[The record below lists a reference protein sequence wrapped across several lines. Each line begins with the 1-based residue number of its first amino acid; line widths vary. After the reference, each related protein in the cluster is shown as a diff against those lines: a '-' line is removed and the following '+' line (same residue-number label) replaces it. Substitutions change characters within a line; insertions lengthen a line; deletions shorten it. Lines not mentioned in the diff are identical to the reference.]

1 MRKLRPDTIK
11 YLCLFMSLV
20 CVYTLIGCKE
30 KAIAEGEID
39 NVTYEI
45 TAAENKDIVSVRSNE
60 SVVLEPVAS
69 GEVVY
74 GNDTV
79 SIDASNV
86 AEGYIVIDYMGDN
99 QKVKVQLAGPDNV
112 TYTYNLL
119 TPEAV
124 IPITSGNGT
133 YSINVFENIS
143 GSQYSTLYTDSFDL
157 TVTNTFGPYLY
168 PNQYVNFNKD
178 SAVVPKAKELAEGAT
193 SDMEVVTAIYSY
205 IVNNVTYDK
214 EKFETAEKTYLP
226 NVDEVL
232 SSKRGFCFDYSALMC
247 SMLRSQ
253 RIPARMEIGYAGD
266 VYHAWLSV
274 YIDEIGWV
282 NGMIEFN
289 GTDWTL
295 MDPTFAA
302 NMSNSKLKSFIGDGS
317 NYTTKYVY

>member
-1 MRKLRPDTIK
+1 MRNLHTKTIK
-11 YLCLFMSLV
+11 YLCIFLSAV
-20 CVYTLIGCKE
+20 CVTSLIGCRE
-30 KAIAEGEID
+30 KAIAEGEFDSI
-39 NVTYEI
+39 TYEI
-45 TAAENKDIVSVRSNE
+45 TAAENVGTVRSNE
-60 SVVLEPVAS
+60 PEVLEPVAA
-69 GEVVY
+69 GAVVY

-79 SIDASNV
+79 SIDVSNAS
-86 AEGYIVIDYMGDN
+86 EGYIIITYTGDSP
-99 QKVKVQLAGPDNV
+99 KVKVQLTGPDQV

-119 TPEAV
+119 TENAV
-124 IPITSGNGT
+124 IPITSGNGV
-133 YSINVFENIS
+133 YSATVFENIS
-143 GSQYSTLYTDSFDL
+143 GSQYSTLYSEDMNL

-168 PNQYVNFNKD
+168 PNQYVNFNND
-178 SAVVPKAKELAEGAT
+178 SAVVPKAKELAAGAT

-205 IVNNVTYDK
+205 VVNNVTYDK
-214 EKFETAEKTYLP
+214 EKLESAEKTYLP
-226 NVDEVL
+226 DPDEVL
-232 SSKRGFCFDYSALMC
+232 ATKRGFCFDYSALMAA
-247 SMLRSQ
+247 MLRSQ

-289 GTDWTL
+289 GTDWAL

>member
-1 MRKLRPDTIK
+1 MRNLHSRTMK
-11 YLCLFMSLV
+11 YLCFFLSAV
-20 CVYTLIGCKE
+20 CVFLLIGCRE
-30 KAIAEGEID
+30 KAIAEGECGSI
-39 NVTYEI
+39 TYEI
-45 TAAENKDIVSVRSNE
+45 TAAEDVGTVRPNDP
-60 SVVLEPVAS
+60 VVLEPVAT

-74 GNDTV
+74 GNETV
-79 SIDASNV
+79 SIDASN
-86 AEGYIVIDYMGDN
+86 ASEGYLVISYTGSSP
-99 QKVKVQLAGPDNV
+99 KVKIQVCGPDGV

-119 TPEAV
+119 TEGAV
-124 IPITSGNGT
+124 FPITSGNGS
-133 YSINVFENIS
+133 YSVTVFENIE
-143 GSQYSTLYTDSFDL
+143 GSQYSTLFATDMDL
-157 TVTNTFGPYLY
+157 NVTNTFGPYLY

-178 SAVVPKAKELAEGAT
+178 SAIVPLAKDLAAGAK

-205 IVNNVTYDK
+205 VVSNITYDK
-214 EKFETAEKTYLP
+214 DKLEAAEKTYLP
-226 NVDEVL
+226 DVDEVL
-232 SSKRGFCFDYSALMC
+232 STKRGFCFDYSALMA

-274 YIDEIGWV
+274 YLDEIGWV

>member
-1 MRKLRPDTIK
+1 MIMRKLNTRTMK
-11 YLCLFMSLV
+11 YLCLFLAVV
-20 CVYTLIGCKE
+20 CLYSLIGCKE

-45 TAAENKDIVSVRSNE
+45 TAAEDVVSVRSNE
-60 SVVLEPVAS
+60 PVVLEPVAG
-69 GEVVY
+69 GEAVL
-74 GNDTV
+74 GNETV
-79 SIDASNV
+79 SIDVTNM
-86 AEGYIVIDYMGDN
+86 AEGYIVINYSGDN
-99 QKVKVQLAGPDNV
+99 PKVKVQLKGPDNV

-124 IPITSGNGT
+124 IPITSGNGN

-143 GSQYSTLYTDSFDL
+143 GSQYSTLYTDEMTL

-178 SAVVPKAKELAEGAT
+178 SAIVPKAKELAEGAT
-193 SDMEVVTAIYSY
+193 SDMEVVTSIYSY

-226 NVDEVL
+226 NVDDVL
-232 SSKRGFCFDYSALMC
+232 ATKRGFCFDYSALMC

-274 YIDEIGWV
+274 YIDDIGWV

-302 NMSNSKLKSFIGDGS
+302 NMSNSQLKSFIGSGT
-317 NYTTKYVY
+317 NYSTKYVY